1 MRAVQDELAPA
12 EGMCCGRPFHKP
24 FSLRPR
30 RVQAVAV
37 SLLALFGPLIN
48 DGLKVDISVWT

>member
-37 SLLALFGPLIN
+37 SLLALFGLFCGQFYGY
-48 DGLKVDISVWT
+48 D